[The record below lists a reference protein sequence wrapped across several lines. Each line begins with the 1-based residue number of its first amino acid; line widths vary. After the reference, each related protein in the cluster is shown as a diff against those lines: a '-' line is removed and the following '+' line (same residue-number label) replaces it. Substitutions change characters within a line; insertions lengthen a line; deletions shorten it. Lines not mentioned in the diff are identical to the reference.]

1 MIVKNINNVMNS
13 ILDPFMGDVQKAQ
26 QASIERIRRA
36 LFKAEK
42 EVVDKVESMNPDQ
55 RLQAAEQELDKAQE
69 HMLSV
74 VTSLYKSLLYL
85 APPASLWVGKSVD
98 GAKFTVSSIDEFV
111 RNKSGRTVKVEKEIV
126 GEVVE

>member
-85 APPASLWVGKSVD
+85 APPVSLWVGKPVD